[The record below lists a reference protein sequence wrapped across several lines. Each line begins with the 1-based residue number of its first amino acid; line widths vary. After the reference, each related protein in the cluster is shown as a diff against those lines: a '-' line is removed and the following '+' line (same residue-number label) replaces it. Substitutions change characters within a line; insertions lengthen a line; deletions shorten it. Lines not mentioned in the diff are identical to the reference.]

1 MAATPGDIRSTIVGW
16 QTLRR
21 EHTEHSP
28 RILVASSFTAQ
39 PIAPG
44 LGTAWHRSSGRVATI
59 EFLDYNQ
66 LFQLCLDPGRY
77 AAETF
82 DEIVIMWRLED
93 VFERDVH
100 AWGTGDPDALQ
111 RILDGAASLGAAVS
125 KLAGLVPASLVVSD
139 TTTPIGF
146 GLDHDDP
153 HLLTQLCDLQSAANR
168 AFDEALGEL
177 RVDRLRLAALQH
189 AAGTVS
195 SFDRR
200 SWLMYR
206 QPFTE
211 AFALRTGAA
220 IADVMSARTRTAP
233 KVVVLDCDDT
243 LWSGTIAD
251 DGIGGL
257 QCGTR
262 PPGLRIGRSSSH
274 SSACAIRASCWR
286 SPARTTP
293 MPSSGRS
300 TRSTG
305 WC

>member
-100 AWGTGDPDALQ
+100 
-111 RILDGAASLGAAVS
+111 DGAPATPTPCNGSSTAPPRSVPPCRSLPGS
-125 KLAGLVPASLVVSD
+125 YPPRWWCPTRRHRSD
-139 TTTPIGF
+139 SDSTTTI
-146 GLDHDDP
+146 HI
-153 HLLTQLCDLQSAANR
+153 C
-168 AFDEALGEL
+168 
-177 RVDRLRLAALQH
+177 
-189 AAGTVS
+189 
-195 SFDRR
+195 
-200 SWLMYR
+200 
-206 QPFTE
+206 
-211 AFALRTGAA
+211 
-220 IADVMSARTRTAP
+220 
-233 KVVVLDCDDT
+233 
-243 LWSGTIAD
+243 
-251 DGIGGL
+251 
-257 QCGTR
+257 
-262 PPGLRIGRSSSH
+262 
-274 SSACAIRASCWR
+274 
-286 SPARTTP
+286 
-293 MPSSGRS
+293 
-300 TRSTG
+300 
-305 WC
+305 